1 MAAPQMIDWDIAAAT
16 ARRLVRPGP
25 AVTALEAREVG
36 EELRRIVPAAE
47 RHVAELTGL
56 TPPDVDVPV
65 AVVDRVGWVQA
76 NVDGFQILLGPLVDK
91 IAAKRGDRAASG
103 LVTAVGSRITG
114 VQVGTLMAYVASRV
128 LGQFE
133 LFVPAGGAGRLTLV
147 APNIVETERRLG
159 VDPSDFRMWVTLHEV
174 THRTQFTAVPWL
186 RDYFTEQVQ
195 EFIDASD
202 LDPAQLMARL
212 RGAVGAIRG
221 GSDGESVSFIEA
233 IQSPAQRAVLARMQ
247 ALMSLLEGHA
257 DVVMD
262 EIGPSVVPS
271 VAEIRRKFDER
282 RKGSGPIDRMIRS
295 LLGLDLKMRQYAEGA
310 AFVRHV
316 VDAEGMARFNQVWAS
331 PETLPLPAE
340 INDPDAWVRRV
351 LGATPLPVQL
361 PDELPAVADGG

>member
-1 MAAPQMIDWDIAAAT
+1 MATPEMIDWDVAVST

-25 AVTALEAREVG
+25 TVTALEAREVG
-36 EELRRIVPAAE
+36 DELRRLVPAAE
-47 RHVAELTGL
+47 RHVSEITGL
-56 TPPDVDVPV
+56 TPPELDVPV
-65 AVVDRVGWVQA
+65 AVVDRIGWVQA
-76 NVDGFQILLGPLVDK
+76 NVDGFRILLTPLAEK
-91 IAAKRGDRAASG
+91 IATRRGDRPAAG
-103 LVTAVGSRITG
+103 LVTAVGSRLAG

-186 RDYFTEQVQ
+186 REHFLTLVH
-195 EFIDASD
+195 EFLDASD
-202 LDPAQLMARL
+202 LDPTQLLRRL
-212 RGAVGAIRG
+212 RDAVGAVRG
-221 GSDGESVSFIEA
+221 GPDRPGMSLVEA
-233 IQSPAQRAVLARMQ
+233 VQTPEQRAVLDRVQ

-262 EIGPSVVPS
+262 AIGPDVVPS
-271 VAEIRRKFDER
+271 VAEIRRRFDER

-310 AFVRHV
+310 AFVRAV
-316 VDAEGMARFNQVWAS
+316 VDTEGMARFNTVWTSA
-331 PETLPLPAE
+331 ETLPLPAE
-340 INDPDAWVRRV
+340 ITDPQAWVRRV
-351 LGATPLPVQL
+351 LGEPDR
-361 PDELPAVADGG
+361 DELAVAVDGA

>member
-1 MAAPQMIDWDIAAAT
+1 MASADMIDWDVAVGT

-25 AVTALEAREVG
+25 TATLLEARQIG
-36 EELRRIVPAAE
+36 EELRRLVPIAE

-56 TPPDVDVPV
+56 VPPDLDVPV

-76 NVDGFQILLGPLVDK
+76 NVDGFQILLEPLTEK
-91 IAAKRGDRAASG
+91 LTAKRGSRPPSP
-103 LVTAVGSRITG
+103 LVTAVGSRVTG

-147 APNIVETERRLG
+147 APNIVETERKLG

-186 RDYFTEQVQ
+186 REYFLSLVH
-195 EFIDASD
+195 EFLDASD
-202 LDPAQLMARL
+202 LDPAQLARRL
-212 RGAVGAIRG
+212 RDAIGAIRG
-221 GSDGESVSFIEA
+221 SDDRPGVSFVEA
-233 IQSPAQRAVLARMQ
+233 IQTPEQRAVLGRMQ

-262 EIGPSVVPS
+262 RVGPEVVPT
-271 VAEIRRKFDER
+271 VADIRTKFEKR

-316 VDAEGMARFNQVWAS
+316 IDAEGMDRFNTVWTS
-331 PETLPLPAE
+331 PDTLPRPDE
-340 INDPDAWVRRV
+340 VTDPDAWRRRV
-351 LGATPLPVQL
+351 LSA
-361 PDELPAVADGG
+361 PDRDEIAVAADGG